1 MPVRWPVIKFDP
13 SRADPMVLIEW
24 HGYCMRSLQFAL
36 VVRAIWII
44 LSFSLFASLPSI
56 AAAQGESRVGTW
68 QLDLA
73 KSTFNPGP
81 PPQRQTLTYQ
91 AAGPQWTSLLQGVDA
106 WGKPI
111 NPDVNNLVINFD
123 GREHSTPAI
132 DYDTTVW
139 QRIDEAKYRVIRR
152 KAGKVVLTSI
162 NVLSA
167 DGKRMTIT
175 TTGHNAAGQMI
186 NNVRV
191 YEKQ

>member
-1 MPVRWPVIKFDP
+1 
-13 SRADPMVLIEW
+13 
-24 HGYCMRSLQFAL
+24 MRSVQFSL
-36 VVRAIWII
+36 VVRASWII
-44 LSFSLFASLPSI
+44 LSFSLIAWLPSI
-56 AAAQGESRVGTW
+56 ASAQGESRVGTW
-68 QLDLA
+68 QLNLA

-91 AAGPQWTSLLQGVDA
+91 AAGPQWTSLLQGIDA
-106 WGKPI
+106 AGKPI

-123 GREHSTPAI
+123 GRDHSTPSI

-139 QRIDEAKYRVIRR
+139 ERIDEAKYRVVRK

-167 DGKRMTIT
+167 DGKTMTIT
-175 TTGHNAAGQMI
+175 TTGHDAAGQVI

-191 YEKQ
+191 YDKQ